1 MVPIDKVKDIIN
13 KYNALEKELSSGKV
27 EPKLFANKSKEY
39 SNLGNIINI
48 ARSFV
53 NFENEKKDLLY
64 MVQDKTNDKEMIN
77 LAQNDLNDLIEKK
90 EKYENALKVFLLP
103 KDEDDNKNAIVEIRA
118 GTGGLEASL
127 FCADLFKM
135 YERVCSKKK
144 MEIRN
149 Y

>member
-103 KDEDDNKNAIVEIRA
+103 KDEDNNKNAIV
-118 GTGGLEASL
+118 
-127 FCADLFKM
+127 
-135 YERVCSKKK
+135 
-144 MEIRN
+144 
-149 Y
+149 